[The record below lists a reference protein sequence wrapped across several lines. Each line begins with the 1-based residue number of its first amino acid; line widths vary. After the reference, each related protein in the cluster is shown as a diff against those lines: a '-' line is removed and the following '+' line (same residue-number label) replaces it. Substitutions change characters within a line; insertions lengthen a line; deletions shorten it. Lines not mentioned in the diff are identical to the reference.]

1 MKEGLS
7 EAVIAGLEESL
18 AGTKD
23 TGGGGQGAG
32 GPLWSLGSQKRRPCA
47 VGI

>member
-7 EAVIAGLEESL
+7 EAVTAGVEESL
-18 AGTKD
+18 AGTQDIGRSRGKRR
-23 TGGGGQGAG
+23 GI
-32 GPLWSLGSQKRRPCA
+32 LWSLGIQRHRPCA